1 VAVGSNG
8 DTLVADSAAS
18 TGLRW
23 QGNYAAGK
31 NKFINADFLIN
42 QRGFTSSTSSNIFP
56 ADRWKSFNSG
66 GTVTTSRE
74 NFTPGAAPVAGY
86 EGRTFLRTDVT
97 GQSTSTNY
105 SQVRQYIED
114 VTNFAGETVTLSFW
128 AKAASGTPDIAANFV
143 QNFGTGGSPSTAAF
157 ATTAQKVTI
166 SSSWARY
173 SMTFAIASISGK
185 TLGTNVNTSS
195 LELRLYLSAGT
206 AFDAESDTLG
216 IQTNTFDL
224 WGFQI
229 EAGNVSTS
237 FQTAT
242 GTLQGEFAA
251 ACYYYQKGTFDV
263 RVLSSGAS
271 ANYAFPQKITPMRVS
286 PTPAFTA
293 AASATNNISGTPT
306 ITMTDAVTL
315 RQAFVASAT
324 ATDTYYV
331 RAYELSAEL

>member
-1 VAVGSNG
+1 
-8 DTLVADSAAS
+8 
-18 TGLRW
+18 
-23 QGNYAAGK
+23 
-31 NKFINADFLIN
+31 
-42 QRGFTSSTSSNIFP
+42 
-56 ADRWKSFNSG
+56 
-66 GTVTTSRE
+66 
-74 NFTPGAAPVAGY
+74 
-86 EGRTFLRTDVT
+86 LRTDVT

-185 TLGTNVNTSS
+185 TLGTNANTSS

-229 EAGNVSTS
+229 EAGNVATA

-242 GTLQGEFAA
+242 GTLQGELA
-251 ACYYYQKGTFDV
+251 ACQRYYQKSYNLDTAPATVTQVGQYWIWVGTAGTQTLGTTVHFPVEMRTTPTVTLYDNQGASGKV
-263 RVLSSGAS
+263 NRPSSGKIGGTVFDGTKVLHPYSSDTTS
-271 ANYAFPQKITPMRVS
+271 AAEF
-286 PTPAFTA
+286 
-293 AASATNNISGTPT
+293 SGHY
-306 ITMTDAVTL
+306 
-315 RQAFVASAT
+315 VASA
-324 ATDTYYV
+324 
-331 RAYELSAEL
+331 EL